1 MKWLVRHAPD
11 DVFAEPPRCYRR
23 VPSKERDGPWGAK
36 TTNVFQGV
44 ADELTEGSRWWKGAA
59 FSLKFGSGDSDHLV
73 NEPLPVPIDRIR
85 TPDEAW
91 TGQQSHAQPT
101 QELAP
106 TGGKLTEAVVSFCF
120 CYRALQSFP

>member
-1 MKWLVRHAPD
+1 MKWLARHAPD
-11 DVFAEPPRCYRR
+11 HVFRKPPIGDAGI
-23 VPSKERDGPWGAK
+23 PSEQRNGPRGPK
-36 TTNVFQGV
+36 TTNVLERIANQFAQHLSWRNGP
-44 ADELTEGSRWWKGAA
+44 LLGLQSGC
-59 FSLKFGSGDSDHLV
+59 GDSDHLV

-120 CYRALQSFP
+120 CYRAFQSFP